1 MNYLV
6 TGLVCSGKSTLLDV
20 AQNYSFRTYKSD
32 EIVSSLYQDEYIVNQ
47 LKNNVRIK
55 QTSKNFKDDI
65 RDYFFKS
72 RKNKEEIENIIHPIV
87 HGMISD
93 IFSKSDNSMIELPP
107 IINNEFLFKKY
118 NTIYVDAPEETRR
131 ERYNTHNKNDIDIFD
146 QLNSIQNDY
155 EIIKKSCNIILKNIN
170 SPYSLNQYFNEGIIK
185 T

>member
-6 TGLVCSGKSTLLDV
+6 TGLICSGKSTLLDV
-20 AQNYSFRTYKSD
+20 AKNYSFRTYKSD

-47 LKNNVRIK
+47 LKNSVCIK

-87 HGMISD
+87 HAMILD
-93 IFSKSDNSMIELPP
+93 IFSKNDNSMIEIPP

-118 NTIYVDAPEETRR
+118 NTIYVDAPEEARR
-131 ERYNTHNKNDIDIFD
+131 KRYNTNNKNDIDIFD
-146 QLNSIQNDY
+146 QLNSFQNDY
-155 EIIKKSCNIILKNIN
+155 EIIKKSCNIIIKNTN
-170 SPYSLNQYFNEGIIK
+170 SPCSLNKYFNEGIIK

>member
-6 TGLVCSGKSTLLDV
+6 TGLVCSGKSTLLDL
-20 AQNYSFRTYKSD
+20 AKNYNFQTYKSD
-32 EIVSSLYQDEYIVNQ
+32 EIVSSLYQDEYIANK
-47 LKNNVRIK
+47 LKNNIGIK
-55 QTSKNFKDDI
+55 RTKKSFKDDI

-72 RKNKEEIENIIHPIV
+72 RKNKEEIENIIQPIV
-87 HGMISD
+87 HEMISD
-93 IFSKSDNSMIELPP
+93 IFRKSDNSMIELPP

-118 NTIYVDAPEETRR
+118 TTIYVDAPVEARR
-131 ERYNTHNKNDIDIFD
+131 KRYNKKNDIDIFN

-170 SPYSLNQYFNEGIIK
+170 SPCSLNKYFNEGIIK